1 MLSEI
6 ALWVPIDLCCSVE
19 VNAKSSFF
27 LSSIALVFLQKLI
40 DVLDFLKMPKTK
52 LSSRH
57 VKIHTKRLRDH
68 IENWA
73 DVNTTLKET
82 PYESF
87 LNGRR

>member
-1 MLSEI
+1 
-6 ALWVPIDLCCSVE
+6 VE

-57 VKIHTKRLRDH
+57 VKIHTKQLRDH